1 MLSPLTR
8 LLVVSTPLS
17 FAGVLWWL
25 EDESPGL
32 TGAWL
37 GIALS
42 LLMTAIVFIV
52 RNNAV
57 FDDRAFHRTRPA
69 GDARATRCIVVTILA
84 LVLSIALLAALRGII
99 LNLGWRANFWSA
111 VILFTLIGWI
121 AFAVATGVTLASG
134 RGGQARRIALVMIGL
149 PILVFLWKH
158 PQGTRR
164 LGGYG
169 SGYETMVIM
178 LWPFVGTVGYALAW
192 WLATARRR
200 WAPALVAAGG
210 VGAALPLLGNVPLW
224 FSSLPE
230 LPLSTLTLE
239 RLPAGNARARGN
251 LLDIEGQLVAHGLGR
266 DEFIGFERLMPGEP
280 GTRMGEVQVI
290 QVSSGPDRFGPSS
303 SDLWRGILWNRI
315 DPSKSGQV
323 AMIEDLASGLPKPS
337 VLQLTG
343 HQRHQG
349 NWAAYMRLRPT
360 ESFSTANIGKAVWFP
375 EGAVYRWEPA
385 GEFPVAEGGWRWLPS
400 GGCLRV
406 RPLGASSSGT
416 SISMRVIRPI
426 SLCTESPLK
435 MGTKPD
441 GLQVL
446 SDLPVLFI
454 RDPDTGNVLVPP
466 VSTSREG
473 MGLASEWQNLSA
485 ETGYWEMTEEQRAAL
500 RRSTVHVFFPR
511 PLARVLAELP
521 PPEPR

>member
-8 LLVVSTPLS
+8 LLVVCTPLS

-32 TGAWL
+32 TGTWL

-42 LLMTAIVFIV
+42 LLVTSIVFVV
-52 RNNAV
+52 RDNAV
-57 FDDRAFHRTRPA
+57 FNDRAFHRTRPG
-69 GDARATRCIVVTILA
+69 GDARAARCIVVTILA

-134 RGGQARRIALVMIGL
+134 RGGRTRRIALVMIGL
-149 PILVFLWKH
+149 PIMVFLWKN
-158 PQGTRR
+158 PQGTSR
-164 LGGYG
+164 LGGF
-169 SGYETMVIM
+169 GYETMVIM
-178 LWPFVGTVGYALAW
+178 LWPFVGTAGYALAW

-200 WAPALVAAGG
+200 WAPALVVAGG
-210 VGAALPLLGNVPLW
+210 VGMALPFLGSVPLW

-230 LPLSTLTLE
+230 LPLSTLILE
-239 RLPAGNARARGN
+239 RLPTDSPKSRGN
-251 LLDIEGQLVAHGLGR
+251 LLEIEGQLVAPGLGKN
-266 DEFIGFERLMPGEP
+266 EFIGFERLIPGEP
-280 GTRMGEVQVI
+280 GTRMGEVQVM
-290 QVSSGPDRFGPSS
+290 QVSSSPDRFGPSG

-323 AMIEDLASGLPKPS
+323 AMIEDLASELPKPS
-337 VLQLTG
+337 VLQLTK
-343 HQRHQG
+343 HQLHQG
-349 NWAAYMRLRPT
+349 NWAAYMRLKLNA
-360 ESFSTANIGKAVWFP
+360 SFDTDYIVDSTWFP

-385 GEFPVAEGGWRWLPS
+385 GEFPLAKGGWGWLPS

-406 RPLGASSSGT
+406 RPLEEGGRMTA
-416 SISMRVIRPI
+416 ISLRVIRPFF
-426 SLCTESPLK
+426 LYTESPR
-435 MGTKPD
+435 MIGIKPD
-441 GLQVL
+441 GLQIT
-446 SDLPVLFI
+446 SGLPVVFI
-454 RDPDTGNVLVPP
+454 RDPETGNVLVPP
-466 VSTSREG
+466 VSGSREG

-485 ETGYWEMTEEQRAAL
+485 DTGYWEMTEEQRAAL
-500 RRSTVHVFFPR
+500 RRSNVHVFFPR